1 MQITNYLKING
12 NKNITDQNLWD
23 VDNEIFKRKCKFIRT
38 ERKLLKNKLN
48 IQLKK
53 HKNKINI
60 KKTRRKELKKYKG
73 RN

>member
-1 MQITNYLKING
+1 MYILN
-12 NKNITDQNLWD
+12 
-23 VDNEIFKRKCKFIRT
+23 KFIRT
-38 ERKLLKNKLN
+38 GRKLLKNKLN

-60 KKTRRKELKKYKG
+60 KKTRRKGLKNTRVEINKN

>member
-1 MQITNYLKING
+1 MKTSQIKTCGMWTMRYLKEN
-12 NKNITDQNLWD
+12 
-23 VDNEIFKRKCKFIRT
+23 VYPYKFIRT

-53 HKNKINI
+53 HKNKISI
-60 KKTRRKELKKYKG
+60 KKTRRKGLKKYKC